1 MSIPSQGNRHPDD
14 RFDEAM
20 RALHASAVAHVSPQ
34 LRWKLRPAPRV
45 TGGVAGRF
53 GGSSIRTWRAG
64 PLAAGAVAAAVAVAI
79 GLGLRDPQEPAVTAP
94 VATVAPEPAAA
105 GVLEQ
110 DPDFYAW
117 LASEDAELVA
127 ALE

>member
-1 MSIPSQGNRHPDD
+1 MNIPSQDDRQHSDD
-14 RFDEAM
+14 RFDAAM

-45 TGGVAGRF
+45 AGGVAGRF
-53 GGSSIRTWRAG
+53 GNLPLGSRRAG
-64 PLAAGAVAAAVAVAI
+64 VALAGATAAVLAVAI
-79 GLGLRDPQEPAVTAP
+79 GLNLRDPA
-94 VATVAPEPAAA
+94 ATDAQASQVPLAASPAAA
-105 GVLEQ
+105 GVLDQ

-127 ALE
+127 ME

>member
-1 MSIPSQGNRHPDD
+1 MSTPSQDRQHSDD

-45 TGGVAGRF
+45 AGGVAGRF
-53 GGSSIRTWRAG
+53 GSWPVGSRRAG
-64 PLAAGAVAAAVAVAI
+64 VALAGATAAALAIALGFNLRGPAATDTRAPQAPLAAS
-79 GLGLRDPQEPAVTAP
+79 
-94 VATVAPEPAAA
+94 PAAA
-105 GVLEQ
+105 GVLDQ

-117 LASEDAELVA
+117 LASEDADMVA
-127 ALE
+127 ME

>member
-1 MSIPSQGNRHPDD
+1 MSNPSQDNRRPDD
-14 RFDEAM
+14 HFDEAM
-20 RALHASAVAHVSPQ
+20 RTLHASAVAHVSPQ

-53 GGSSIRTWRAG
+53 GSLSIKSWRAG
-64 PLAAGAVAAAVAVAI
+64 PLAAGAVAAAFAVAI
-79 GLGLRDPQEPAVTAP
+79 GLGLRGPQEPAAIAP
-94 VATVAPEPAAA
+94 VAAVAPDATAA
-105 GVLEQ
+105 GVLDQ

>member
-1 MSIPSQGNRHPDD
+1 MSNPSQNNRRPDD

-53 GGSSIRTWRAG
+53 GNWRAG
-64 PLAAGAVAAAVAVAI
+64 PLAAGAVAAALAVAI
-79 GLGLRDPQEPAVTAP
+79 GLGLRGPQEPATIAP
-94 VATVAPEPAAA
+94 VAVVDAAAA
-105 GVLEQ
+105 GVLDQ

-127 ALE
+127 TLE

>member
-1 MSIPSQGNRHPDD
+1 MSISSQNDPHPDD
-14 RFDEAM
+14 HFDQAM

-45 TGGVAGRF
+45 AGGVAGRF
-53 GGSSIRTWRAG
+53 GGLSIRSWRAG
-64 PLAAGAVAAAVAVAI
+64 PLAAGAVAAALAVAI
-79 GLGLRDPQEPAVTAP
+79 GLGLRDPQAP
-94 VATVAPEPAAA
+94 TVAATVATVGPEPAAA
-105 GVLEQ
+105 GVLDQ

>member
-1 MSIPSQGNRHPDD
+1 MSTPSQDNRRSDD

-53 GGSSIRTWRAG
+53 GNWRAG
-64 PLAAGAVAAAVAVAI
+64 PLAAGAVAAALAVAI
-79 GLGLRDPQEPAVTAP
+79 GLGLRGPHEPAAIAP
-94 VATVAPEPAAA
+94 VAAVAPDTAAA
-105 GVLEQ
+105 GVLDQ

-127 ALE
+127 TLE

>member
-1 MSIPSQGNRHPDD
+1 MSMSPQNDRHPDD
-14 RFDEAM
+14 RFDQAM
-20 RALHASAVAHVSPQ
+20 RNLHASAVAHVSPQ
-34 LRWKLRPAPRV
+34 LRWKLRPAPRI

-53 GGSSIRTWRAG
+53 GNWHVG
-64 PLAAGAVAAAVAVAI
+64 PLAAGAVVAAFAVAI
-79 GLGLRDPQEPAVTAP
+79 GLALRGPQEATTTAP
-94 VATVAPEPAAA
+94 VATIAPEAAA
-105 GVLEQ
+105 TGVLDQ

>member
-1 MSIPSQGNRHPDD
+1 MSNPSQNDRRSDD

-20 RALHASAVAHVSPQ
+20 RALHASAVVRVSPQ

-53 GGSSIRTWRAG
+53 GGSSIRSWRAG
-64 PLAAGAVAAAVAVAI
+64 PLAAGAVAAAFAVAI
-79 GLGLRDPQEPAVTAP
+79 GLGLRGPQEPAAITP
-94 VATVAPEPAAA
+94 VAAVVPDTAAA
-105 GVLEQ
+105 GVLDQ